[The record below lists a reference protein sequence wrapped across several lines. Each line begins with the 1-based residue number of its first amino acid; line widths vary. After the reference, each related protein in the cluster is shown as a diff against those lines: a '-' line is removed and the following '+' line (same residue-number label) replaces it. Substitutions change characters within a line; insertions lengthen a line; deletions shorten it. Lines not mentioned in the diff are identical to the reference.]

1 MLSLG
6 KNLMYDPQVVNNY
19 VILLFVIH
27 STRIHIKVLAFFK
40 FLLVTI
46 EFFYVNSRNL
56 AQRINLILHCSN

>member
-27 STRIHIKVLAFFK
+27 STRIYIKVLAFFK

-46 EFFYVNSRNL
+46 EFFYVNSRNS

>member
-27 STRIHIKVLAFFK
+27 STRIYIKFLAFFK
-40 FLLVTI
+40 FLLVQI
-46 EFFYVNSRNL
+46 EFFM
-56 AQRINLILHCSN
+56 LILGIQLNVAI